1 MILLMGAGVGREK
14 MAVKHTYLFKDGTK
28 TKNLTPI
35 SAIREKCL
43 ECSCWSF
50 DDVRECPAKDCALF
64 PYRLGKR
71 PR

>member
-1 MILLMGAGVGREK
+1 
-14 MAVKHTYLFKDGTK
+14 MAYKHTFIYKGELK
-28 TKNLTPI
+28 TKELTPI
-35 SAIREKCL
+35 KAIREKCL

-50 DDVRECPAKDCALF
+50 EEVKECPAKDCALF

>member
-1 MILLMGAGVGREK
+1 
-14 MAVKHTYLFKDGTK
+14 MAVKHTFIFKDGNK

-43 ECSCWSF
+43 ECCCWSF
-50 DDVRECPAKDCALF
+50 EDVKQCPGKDCALF
-64 PYRLGKR
+64 PYRFGKR

>member
-1 MILLMGAGVGREK
+1 
-14 MAVKHTYLFKDGTK
+14 MAIVHTFIFKEGKK

-50 DDVRECPAKDCALF
+50 EEVKNCTAKDCVLF
-64 PYRLGKR
+64 PYRFGKR
-71 PR
+71 PT